1 MRRCFPLV
9 DEDPTYE
16 FPLAWYDERFMH
28 YTSMEESPHANDV
41 LDKLVKERYVL
52 EFKDIDQAK
61 RYLGG
66 RTPVLN
72 KMALITV
79 MKDGALKHRLILDC
93 RVSGANSNTRKYE
106 RVVIPRISDL
116 LRDALKL
123 KSKESPDK

>member
-1 MRRCFPLV
+1 MN
-9 DEDPTYE
+9 
-16 FPLAWYDERFMH
+16 

-41 LDKLVKERYVL
+41 LEKLVKERYVL
-52 EFKDIDQAK
+52 EFKDIGQAK

-93 RVSGANSNTRKYE
+93 RVSGANSNTRKFE
-106 RVVIPRISDL
+106 RVVLPRISDL
-116 LRDALKL
+116 LRDAPRL
-123 KSKESPDK
+123 KSK